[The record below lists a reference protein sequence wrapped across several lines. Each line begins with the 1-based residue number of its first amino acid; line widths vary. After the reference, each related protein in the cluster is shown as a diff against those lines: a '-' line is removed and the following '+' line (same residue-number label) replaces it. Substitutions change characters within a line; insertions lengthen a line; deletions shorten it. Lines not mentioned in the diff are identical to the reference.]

1 MQSTSVHILPV
12 LDLGPPSG
20 SNMREP
26 DDAAAFDSLLY
37 RPAPRPPA
45 CPTGPPEPESYE
57 DQPEPNDAAS
67 DPPADQEPT
76 ATADDG
82 AAAVDDAA
90 DGAPIAEVDDD
101 QTEYDQPD
109 DAEVAAAQA
118 LAAAA
123 AQTPRPVAPTVAAEH
138 ETAIQTDPIESTS
151 QRSASPAVTT
161 EGLVVPAPTET
172 SAVAQAAATPL
183 EGQASVLNQSQVLE
197 LGVNP
202 EQFAKVHAET
212 KPDEGDAASQ
222 VTKEKTSEKPTLAEL
237 QPSQFEQP
245 ADDSREQS
253 GETAADSKP
262 SDILPEVNRQHASA
276 AEPPVAATAASEAKP
291 ASSET
296 SRATPPNAA
305 IDAASGSVPRSRLP
319 AAVLVREP
327 APARGA
333 LHIDSARL
341 LNRVARAFTAAQQQG
356 GEIQLRLSPPELGA
370 LRLVVQIEDR
380 ALVAHLEAETPA
392 ARTALI
398 DNLPVLRERLAEQG
412 VRIHRFDVDL
422 MQRHAGDQPGGLPQ
436 RSPEQERYFSPP
448 RAVSGPQPA
457 LPSAFVRS
465 SLQHVTPGGLNVV
478 V

>member
-1 MQSTSVHILPV
+1 MQSTAVHILPV

-20 SNMREP
+20 SNLRDP

-37 RPAPRPPA
+37 RPAPPPPA
-45 CPTGPPEPESYE
+45 CPTGPPDAKSYE
-57 DQPEPNDAAS
+57 DQPAPNDAAAN
-67 DPPADQEPT
+67 PPADQEPA
-76 ATADDG
+76 ATADH
-82 AAAVDDAA
+82 AAAPVEEAA
-90 DGAPIAEVDDD
+90 DSAPIAEADDNRTD
-101 QTEYDQPD
+101 DDQPD
-109 DAEVAAAQA
+109 DAEVAAALA

-123 AQTPRPVAPTVAAEH
+123 AQTPPPVAPTVAAEH
-138 ETAIQTDPIESTS
+138 ETAIQTDPIESTP
-151 QRSASPAVTT
+151 QLTASPAVAAA
-161 EGLVVPAPTET
+161 GLVVPAPTEA
-172 SAVAQAAATPL
+172 SVVAQAAATPL
-183 EGQASVLNQSQVLE
+183 ESQASVLDQSQVLE
-197 LGVNP
+197 SGVNP
-202 EQFAKVHAET
+202 EQLAQVHAET
-212 KPDEGDAASQ
+212 KLEEGDAASQ
-222 VTKEKTSEKPTLAEL
+222 VTHEAASEKPTLAEL
-237 QPSQFEQP
+237 QPSQFEQST
-245 ADDSREQS
+245 DDSRDPS
-253 GETAADSKP
+253 GETAADAKSL
-262 SDILPEVNRQHASA
+262 DILPEFNRQPAPA
-276 AEPPVAATAASEAKP
+276 AERPVAATAASEAKP

-305 IDAASGSVPRSRLP
+305 IDAANGSVPRSRLP

-356 GEIQLRLSPPELGA
+356 GEIQLRLSPPELGS

-457 LPSAFVRS
+457 LPSAVVRS
-465 SLQHVTPGGLNVV
+465 RLQHVTPGGLNVIV
-478 V
+478 